1 MAFVYVADQ
10 EYNSGCLDSDGAD
23 AFLYEKIR
31 SSFFVD
37 VQGIILNV
45 QVMNHNILMEFCR
58 IKWNKHMQFIQ
69 VHWLL
74 FIVC

>member
-10 EYNSGCLDSDGAD
+10 EYNSGCLDSDGDD

-45 QVMNHNILMEFCR
+45 YILYDS
-58 IKWNKHMQFIQ
+58 
-69 VHWLL
+69 
-74 FIVC
+74 

>member
-1 MAFVYVADQ
+1 MVQNMKLSSFPIMAFVYVADQ
-10 EYNSGCLDSDGAD
+10 EYNSGCLDLDGAD

-45 QVMNHNILMEFCR
+45 HILYHSPWTM
-58 IKWNKHMQFIQ
+58 
-69 VHWLL
+69 VHRL
-74 FIVC
+74 

>member
-1 MAFVYVADQ
+1 MKFSSFPIMAFVYVADQ

-37 VQGIILNV
+37 VQGIIFKLKIS
-45 QVMNHNILMEFCR
+45 MFTYILFV
-58 IKWNKHMQFIQ
+58 KHIIC
-69 VHWLL
+69 HK
-74 FIVC
+74 

>member
-1 MAFVYVADQ
+1 MKFSSFPIMAFVYVADQ

-37 VQGIILNV
+37 VQGIIFNV
-45 QVMNHNILMEFCR
+45 YIHIICEAYYMPQIGG
-58 IKWNKHMQFIQ
+58 KG
-69 VHWLL
+69 
-74 FIVC
+74 

>member
-37 VQGIILNV
+37 VQGIILNI
-45 QVMNHNILMEFCR
+45 HNTLI
-58 IKWNKHMQFIQ
+58 IKA
-69 VHWLL
+69 
-74 FIVC
+74 